1 MEAESN
7 PVSCPDPQKCS
18 VRSHNSQWRT
28 VLVEET
34 KLLDL
39 IWKTIK
45 LSYLLQV
52 TNKPISNYRTHR
64 RASGRS
70 FYWRKS
76 RLFHGNPT
84 AAELKKAE
92 LYLNKYHFA
101 FEMGKGNYY
110 KHTNTVYYCIFGLV
124 GHKIKMH
131 KKWCNCIW
139 CRSGKYWCK
148 KKNYIMNEMM
158 KMYRMSCICTF
169 S

>member
-1 MEAESN
+1 MFLNWVTLAMEAESN

-70 FYWRKS
+70 FYRRKS
-76 RLFHGNPT
+76 RLSHRKGKSWFWLIRVWCFDEFASIFVVWKFSESAPNV
-84 AAELKKAE
+84 LIN
-92 LYLNKYHFA
+92 LRLNIKV
-101 FEMGKGNYY
+101 MLVNLIKLGWVGVQGQVKG
-110 KHTNTVYYCIFGLV
+110 
-124 GHKIKMH
+124 
-131 KKWCNCIW
+131 
-139 CRSGKYWCK
+139 SG
-148 KKNYIMNEMM
+148 
-158 KMYRMSCICTF
+158 
-169 S
+169 